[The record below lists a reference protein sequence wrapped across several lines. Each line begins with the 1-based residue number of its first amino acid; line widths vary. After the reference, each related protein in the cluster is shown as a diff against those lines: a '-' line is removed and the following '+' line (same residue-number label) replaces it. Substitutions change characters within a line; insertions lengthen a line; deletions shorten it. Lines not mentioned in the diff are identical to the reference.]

1 MQLFYGPNAAPG
13 ANTANYANEEF
24 DRLYQTGAPMPPS
37 PIRTALYQQMNRLV
51 VEDCVTISGIA
62 RTLILLWD
70 KNVRML
76 PDRSFVGGFFFRFA
90 AVTDPASARGEAR

>member
-1 MQLFYGPNAAPG
+1 
-13 ANTANYANEEF
+13 
-24 DRLYQTGAPMPPS
+24 
-37 PIRTALYQQMNRLV
+37 MNRLV